1 MNEKQKQRFWELRG
15 KKSLTSSQ
23 REELVLLEE
32 KALKAGLSLDD
43 LEPATSES
51 QLTENELAEIVKSAV
66 EDQVFGL
73 REEILDE
80 VKKAGGKEELEEIVK
95 KYSNQLDS
103 DDLLDKLNE
112 KVEASKT
119 DVEALTEA
127 FKSAVA
133 DMKLDSKMVHANSSK
148 SEDAPLIEMP
158 FGNSKESLTVAQKQL
173 HNVLLGKDMN
183 QDIPESSLKIAQ
195 DRGEARYKAQYKAIG
210 NVAGGAV
217 TDASHLGR
225 VNQDLS
231 SQLQE
236 SFYGDSALARALIA
250 SEINMPTNPFKLPV
264 VTSRPTFN
272 VAGEG
277 TSATSTDIGT
287 ANVTLDTAKLIGMS
301 EYTYEIDEDSV
312 LAILPVISSQLS
324 KAAAS
329 AFESAVINGDVQGN
343 PARDN
348 FAAGAAE
355 TAFEG
360 IRKITNTAGAEVDF
374 ANAAGPTAFN
384 LDSIGAMRAAMGV
397 YGLNPSDLLLVLS
410 PSSYNALI
418 LETEVEDASSFGR
431 PGTLQTGVLP
441 RVYGITVIP
450 TAEIP
455 NVMSDNG
462 AQLAPA
468 AGDATVACLVHKPSW
483 FVGVKRGF
491 TVETDQNKINQTNQ
505 VIASFRRDFKP
516 IEAPQTGRLHSV
528 TGVGIAG

>member
-23 REELVLLEE
+23 REEMVLLEE

-133 DMKLDSKMVHANSSK
+133 DMKLDSKMVHANSGK
-148 SEDAPLIEMP
+148 SEEAPLIEMP
-158 FGNSKESLTVAQKQL
+158 FGNSKESLTVGQKQL

-195 DRGEARYKAQYKAIG
+195 DRGESRYKAQYKAIG
-210 NVAGGAV
+210 NQANGPVGV
-217 TDASHLGR
+217 NDASHLGR

-236 SFYGDSALARALIA
+236 SFYGDSALARALIS

-277 TSATSTDIGT
+277 SDATSSDIGT

-329 AFESAVINGDVQGN
+329 AFENAVINGDSAGG
-343 PARDN
+343 ARDAL
-348 FAAGAAE
+348 AAGDAR

-360 IRKITNTAGAEVDF
+360 IRKVCSKNTQLGEVNINGAF
-374 ANAAGPTAFN
+374 G
-384 LDSIGAMRAAMGV
+384 LDAIGTMRAAMGV
-397 YGLNPSDLLLVLS
+397 YGLNPSDLLLVLN
-410 PSSYNALI
+410 PKDYNALL
-418 LETEVEDASSFGR
+418 LETPVEDASSFGR

-441 RVYGITVIP
+441 SVYGITVIP

-455 NVMSDNG
+455 NTYTVD
-462 AQLAPA
+462 A
-468 AGDATVACLVHKPSW
+468 AKMTTGNKSIAALVHKPSW

-505 VIASFRRDFKP
+505 VIASYRRDFKP
-516 IEAPQTGRLHSV
+516 LEDPQAGRIHSV
-528 TGVGIAG
+528 IGRNIA

>member
-32 KALKAGLSLDD
+32 KALKAGLSLED

-133 DMKLDSKMVHANSSK
+133 DMKLDSKMVHANSSQ

-158 FGNSKESLTVAQKQL
+158 FGNSKESLTVGQKQL
-173 HNVLLGKDMN
+173 HNILLGKDMN

-210 NVAGGAV
+210 NEAV
-217 TDASHLGR
+217 IANSIVNAEHLGR

-236 SFYGDSALARALIA
+236 SFYGDSALARALIS

-264 VTSRPTFN
+264 VTSRPTFS
-272 VAGEG
+272 VAKEG
-277 TSATSTDIGT
+277 TDASSTNIGT

-329 AFESAVINGDVQGN
+329 AFENAVVNGDSAGN
-343 PARDN
+343 AGRDN
-348 FAAGAAE
+348 YGAGDAR
-355 TAFEG
+355 TAFKG
-360 IRKITNTAGAEVDF
+360 IREVCSRNGGRAEVNN
-374 ANAAGPTAFN
+374 NAAAFT
-384 LDSIGAMRAAMGV
+384 LDTIGDMRAAMGV
-397 YGLNPSDLLLVLS
+397 YGLNPSDLLLIVN
-410 PSSYNALI
+410 PKDYNALI

-455 NVMSDNG
+455 NTYNAG
-462 AQLAPA
+462 ATDMGGGALSI
-468 AGDATVACLVHKPSW
+468 ACLVHKPSW

-505 VIASFRRDFKP
+505 VIASYRRDFKP
-516 IEAPQTGRLHSV
+516 LEDPAVGRVHSV
-528 TGVGIAG
+528 VARNIN

>member
-119 DVEALTEA
+119 DVETLTEA
-127 FKSAVA
+127 FKSAVS
-133 DMKLDSKMVHANSSK
+133 DMKLDSKMVHANSSQ

-183 QDIPESSLKIAQ
+183 QDIPESTLKIAQ

-210 NVAGGAV
+210 NVANGPAGVSSAE
-217 TDASHLGR
+217 HLGR

-236 SFYGDSALARALIA
+236 SFYGDSALARALIS

-264 VTSRPTFN
+264 VTSRPTFE

-277 TSATSTDIGT
+277 TDATSVDIGT

-329 AFESAVINGDVQGN
+329 AFENAVINGDVAN
-343 PARDN
+343 NNLRDN
-348 FAAGAAE
+348 LTPGDAR

-360 IRKITNTAGAEVDF
+360 IRKVCSKNTQRGEVVIGA
-374 ANAAGPTAFN
+374 AFN
-384 LDSIGAMRAAMGV
+384 LDAIGTMRAAMGV
-397 YGLNPSDLLLVLS
+397 YGLNPSDLLLILN
-410 PSSYNALI
+410 PKDYNALL
-418 LETEVEDASSFGR
+418 LETPVEDASSFGR

-441 RVYGITVIP
+441 SVYGITVIP

-455 NVMSDNG
+455 NTYNATATAMTNG
-462 AQLAPA
+462 GTSVA
-468 AGDATVACLVHKPSW
+468 ALVHKPSW

-491 TVETDQNKINQTNQ
+491 TVETDQNKVNQTNQ
-505 VIASFRRDFKP
+505 VIASYRRDFKP
-516 IEAPQTGRLHSV
+516 LEDPQAGRVHSV
-528 TGVGIAG
+528 IARNIT